1 MAYDDENKKE
11 MKGVGDIFYHNES
24 YKNYSII
31 SSNGEITL
39 LVNSE
44 VIMSDDSHTINF
56 YQKYIPKFT
65 GDCLVV
71 GLGLCLLGTNFASKC
86 NSFDY
91 LEKDKNLIDFIRPKV
106 NNINFITGDAFVWET
121 DKRYDFIFLDI
132 YNRLTPNYETEIKFL
147 FNKYKSFL
155 KKEGEVS
162 YLKIH
167 GKSPI

>member
-1 MAYDDENKKE
+1 MADDDENKKE
-11 MKGVGDIFYHNES
+11 MKGVGDFFYHNET
-24 YKNYSII
+24 YENYSIK

-39 LVNSE
+39 LINSE
-44 VIMSDDSHTINF
+44 VIMSDDNNTLRF

-71 GLGLCLLGTNFASKC
+71 GLGLCLLGINFADKC
-86 NSFDY
+86 ASFDY

-106 NNINFITGDAFVWET
+106 SGINFIIGDAFNWET

-132 YNRLTPNYETEIKFL
+132 YNRLTPNFETEIKFL
-147 FNKYKSFL
+147 YNKYKSFL
-155 KKEGEVS
+155 KKEGDIS

-167 GKSPI
+167 GKSPV